1 MTDTGNSNTG
11 ITYLLW
17 QDLAGVTRTRG
28 VPTQD
33 VPRRLATGLGWARA
47 GQALTAFNNI
57 VDNPWGPMDEVR
69 QIPDPAA
76 GFTIPASHGL
86 PDFNAMLCDSKQ
98 DPSTEWGCCVR
109 SFYRAALADLVA
121 ETGLTIF
128 ASFEHE
134 FSVSGPGFTPSA
146 GFSIAA
152 VQQKNDFLTALE
164 AALTATGVTTYTIEP
179 EYGVGQYEVA
189 CAPETGVRAADACV
203 IARETIREIA
213 RRHGLIASFTP
224 KPALD
229 AVGNGA
235 HVHLSLLDAT
245 GANCTFDDAG
255 PMHLSPIAAQFCAGI
270 LDHIDALMAITAPTP
285 VSYYR
290 IGPHYWSSGYRAVG
304 LQNREA
310 SLRITPGIGDLA
322 ARTRGHNIE
331 YRPCDGTA
339 SPYLVLGVLV
349 RAGLDGIRRGLT
361 CPPGITEDPADMT
374 QAARDAA
381 GVRPLP
387 ASLDAALDG
396 LLADKGASGWFDP
409 DLLST
414 YLAIKRWEIGMVGQ
428 VGEDAAFARYRSAY

>member
-1 MTDTGNSNTG
+1 MTDTNPTG

-17 QDLAGVTRTRG
+17 QDLAGITRTRG
-28 VPTQD
+28 VPTRD
-33 VPRRLATGLGWARA
+33 LPRRVATGLGWARA
-47 GQALTAFNNI
+47 GQALTAFDTI

-69 QIPDPAA
+69 QIPDPAT

-86 PDFNAMLCDSKQ
+86 PDFHAVLCNSRQ
-98 DPSTEWGCCVR
+98 DPDTDWGACVR
-109 SFYRAALADLVA
+109 SFYRAALADLKA
-121 ETGLTIF
+121 ETGLTVH

-134 FSVSGPGFTPSA
+134 FSISGNGFTPSA

-152 VQQKNDFLTALE
+152 VQQRNDFLTALE
-164 AALTATGVTTYTIEP
+164 AALTAAGVTIYTIEP

-189 CAPETGVRAADACV
+189 CAPETGVRAADVCV

-213 RRHGLIASFTP
+213 RRHGLVASFTP
-224 KPALD
+224 KTAPD
-229 AVGNGA
+229 AVGSGA
-235 HVHLSLLDAT
+235 HVHLSLIDAQGT
-245 GANCTFDDAG
+245 NCTYDAAG
-255 PMHLSPIAAQFCAGI
+255 PMQLSPLAAQFCAGI
-270 LDHIDALMAITAPTP
+270 LDHIDALLAFTAPTP

-290 IGPHYWSSGYRAVG
+290 LGPHHWSSGYRAIG

-310 SLRITPGIGDLA
+310 ALRVTPGIGDVA
-322 ARTRGHNIE
+322 ARARGHNIE

-339 SPYLVLGVLV
+339 SPYLALGVLV

-374 QAARDAA
+374 ETAREAA

-387 ASLDAALDG
+387 VSLDAALNG
-396 LLADKGASGWFDP
+396 LLADKTAVSWFDP

-414 YLAIKRWEIGMVGQ
+414 YLAIKRWEIAMVAQ
-428 VGEDAAFARYRSAY
+428 VGEAAAFTRYRQAY